1 MEINLKET
9 PLSEIDLTKIDY
21 EKSYVWYKGKK
32 DFIKNIVIYDR
43 EQYKVIISEGQYYF
57 QNNGSHSYNP
67 YSCTLHLFYKEVRD
81 CSTCLNRIK
90 TSIGFM
96 CDADRCVNRSGWQPK
111 KSVTEVA
118 ESNSCPDCNHWY
130 LSSSTYPC
138 CLCKD
143 GDHFIQY
150 ETPNPHP
157 IIIEYEDLG
166 NTVKILKIEGVMTC
180 NEIKKHAG
188 VKIYDEYLA
197 TSPCIAVSDV
207 DGGMYYHFSTDIVQ
221 TVQNGEVISKEE
233 FNTLVETMKLSAK
246 RLASL
251 IKKPE
256 IKRIEI

>member
-21 EKSYVWYKGKK
+21 EKSYVECCIQPPKNNKIRGISRKGTEFTIIDGEPPYG
-32 DFIKNIVIYDR
+32 DFTFR
-43 EQYKVIISEGQYYF
+43 
-57 QNNGSHSYNP
+57 NNGENFYAPNDF
-67 YSCTLHLFYKEVRD
+67 TLHLFYKEVRD

-111 KSVTEVA
+111 ESVKNEKNC
-118 ESNSCPDCNHWY
+118 S
-130 LSSSTYPC
+130 
-138 CLCKD
+138 
-143 GDHFIQY
+143 
-150 ETPNPHP
+150 NPHP

-166 NTVKILKIEGVMTC
+166 DTVKILKIEGVMTID
-180 NEIKKHAG
+180 ELLKHCG
-188 VKIYDEYLA
+188 
-197 TSPCIAVSDV
+197 
-207 DGGMYYHFSTDIVQ
+207 TDIVNKY
-221 TVQNGEVISKEE
+221 TDGEKRPSMHMSDGSLYVWCKKDNQFYYHLINRGDKIKKES
-233 FNTLVETMKLSAK
+233 FFDLIANMKLSAK